1 MRKVID
7 AGDDTLPPCRSF
19 SQSHSHPFV
28 PLIVFFLSYYLVYF
42 SSCFF
47 MMHHLALLVIILPSL
62 PTLLPFISLFLYS
75 NSGLVLFCC
84 VQYRAFLWLR
94 FALATSLHKR
104 FFVVVVF
111 KSQMKVMFDLMF
123 TMCGRALLVARW
135 QINMGCFAAMFQIHS
150 SSVN

>member
-1 MRKVID
+1 MGKVID

-62 PTLLPFISLFLYS
+62 PTLLPFISLFLYR

-84 VQYRAFLWLR
+84 VQYRAFLLHSWLHADRSIWAVLQQCFR
-94 FALATSLHKR
+94 FIHHQLI
-104 FFVVVVF
+104 
-111 KSQMKVMFDLMF
+111 SQ
-123 TMCGRALLVARW
+123 
-135 QINMGCFAAMFQIHS
+135 NM
-150 SSVN
+150 

>member
-28 PLIVFFLSYYLVYF
+28 PLIVFSPSYYLVYF

-47 MMHHLALLVIILPSL
+47 MMHHLAHLVIILPSL

-75 NSGLVLFCC
+75 NSGPVLFCC

-104 FFVVVVF
+104 CFVVVVF
-111 KSQMKVMFDLMF
+111 KSQMKVMFDLMLYDAWEGKPGYTLTDQYGLF
-123 TMCGRALLVARW
+123 CSNVSDSF
-135 QINMGCFAAMFQIHS
+135 IIS
-150 SSVN
+150 